1 MRRSPMNSFPSLKSL
16 GQLTNLAIILML
28 SYFLSGCKAVPLLE
42 SISNEHAPAAI
53 GPYAQA
59 VRYGDHIYLSGQIGM
74 HPKTGALEQGIH
86 KQTVQVMEN
95 MRHILAAAGSDFDH
109 VLKVTIYLADMDHF
123 GEVNEIYSTYFIN
136 HKPAR
141 ATVQVARL
149 PKDALIEITC
159 EAVVR

>member
-1 MRRSPMNSFPSLKSL
+1 MKCFLLSKSF

-28 SYFLSGCKAVPLLE
+28 SYFLSGCKSVPLLE
-42 SISNEHAPAAI
+42 SISSEHAPAAI

-59 VRYGDHIYLSGQIGM
+59 VRYGDHVYLSGQIGM
-74 HPKTGALEQGIH
+74 HPESGVLAEGIQE
-86 KQTVQVMEN
+86 QTVQVMEN
-95 MRHILAAAGSDFDH
+95 LRHVLEAAGSDFNH
-109 VLKVTIYLADMDHF
+109 VLKVTIYLADMNHF
-123 GEVNEIYSTYFIN
+123 GEVNKIYGTYFKD

-149 PKDALIEITC
+149 PKDALIEISC

>member
-1 MRRSPMNSFPSLKSL
+1 MSLIKVSGHFYSVAL
-16 GQLTNLAIILML
+16 LAILGLI
-28 SYFLSGCKAVPLLE
+28 LSGCKAGPRME
-42 SISNEHAPAAI
+42 SISSELAPKAI

-59 VRYGDHIYLSGQIGM
+59 VRYGDHVYLSGQIGL
-74 HPKTGALEQGIH
+74 HPQTGVLAEGIQ
-86 KQTVQVMEN
+86 KQTVQVMDN
-95 MRHILAAAGSDFDH
+95 LRHVLEAAGSDFDH

-123 GEVNEIYSTYFIN
+123 GEVNKIYSTYFKD
-136 HKPAR
+136 HRPAR